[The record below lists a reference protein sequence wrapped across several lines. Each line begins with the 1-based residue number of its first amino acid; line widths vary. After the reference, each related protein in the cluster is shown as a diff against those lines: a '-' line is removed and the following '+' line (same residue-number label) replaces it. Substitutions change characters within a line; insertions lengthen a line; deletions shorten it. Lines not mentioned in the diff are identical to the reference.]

1 MEFEGLRGTCDWLKP
16 EHVAYACL
24 SILPPRFLIIIVGNI
39 CAFLTSAG
47 NASVVCTIM
56 IMKTRS
62 TIGNETDETDSSP
75 QLAADSQASK
85 PPKLFILPER
95 SSAVG
100 KILSLPNP
108 RTSAPSQYYFCA
120 EKGLYEFT
128 KVVAP
133 RSAYRSWLVGSGQKL
148 ASMSVEG
155 RLSVTIGS
163 DIDDECGQSTS
174 SATGTGNGPKTSGS
188 MSEGYV
194 LKNAELFIA
203 TPFDPLF
210 LLLPGLCLPSF
221 SAKSKPTRQLFLPAD
236 DIFDEL
242 GRVSRGFGLVVS
254 DAFMRQN
261 MEARLQVVCDCV
273 DAADEKM
280 YRLNN
285 GKLLNELM
293 AKARKMVDLGLPA
306 SIEERFVRKALEMP
320 MIGIKHEDSSI
331 SEGGQSFEER
341 SGSKDEPEATE
352 TTSSVST
359 TVSSMCVS
367 SLSTTATTPDEQPIS
382 AAPGNII
389 NLLRLRTALIFIS
402 SAYVPAHLS
411 STLDAMLPEPGCS
424 VDFKPL
430 DQHLAHLARIRAQI
444 LSSRSLS
451 DFSRKRSMD
460 EDAEAAE
467 TRGEKKRKKDED
479 EKRKKAGESRGV
491 RGLKKV
497 DTSCMKKLSD
507 FFKGSA
513 VKKKS

>member
-1 MEFEGLRGTCDWLKP
+1 M
-16 EHVAYACL
+16 V
-24 SILPPRFLIIIVGNI
+24 
-39 CAFLTSAG
+39 
-47 NASVVCTIM
+47 
-56 IMKTRS
+56 MKTRS
-62 TIGNETDETDSSP
+62 TGNGTDETDAPP
-75 QLAADSQASK
+75 QMAADSQASK

-95 SSAVG
+95 SSADG

-120 EKGLYEFT
+120 EKGIHEFT
-128 KVVAP
+128 KVAAP
-133 RSAYRSWLVGSGQKL
+133 RSAYKSWLVGSGQKL

-155 RLSVTIGS
+155 GLPVTIGS
-163 DIDDECGQSTS
+163 DINDECGQSTS
-174 SATGTGNGPKTSGS
+174 SATGTGNGPNKSGS

-194 LKNAELFIA
+194 LKSAELFIA

-210 LLLPGLCLPSF
+210 LLLPGLCPPSS

-242 GRVSRGFGLVVS
+242 GRGSSGFGLVVN
-254 DAFMRQN
+254 DALMRQK

-273 DAADEKM
+273 EAADEKM

-285 GKLLNELM
+285 GKLLKELM

-320 MIGIKHEDSSI
+320 MIGIKHEDSSMP
-331 SEGGQSFEER
+331 EGGKSFEER
-341 SGSKDEPEATE
+341 SGSNDEPVPSE

-359 TVSSMCVS
+359 TVSSMCES
-367 SLSTTATTPDEQPIS
+367 SLSTVATTSDEQPIS

-389 NLLRLRTALIFIS
+389 NLLRLRTALMFIS

-411 STLDAMLPEPGCS
+411 STLDTMLPEPGCS

-430 DQHLAHLARIRAQI
+430 DQYLAHIARIRAQI

-451 DFSRKRSMD
+451 DFSRKRSMN
-460 EDAEAAE
+460 EDDEAAE
-467 TRGEKKRKKDED
+467 TRGEKKLKRDED
-479 EKRKKAGESRGV
+479 ERRKNAGESRGV
-491 RGLKKV
+491 RDLKKV
-497 DTSCMKKLSD
+497 DTSGMKKLSD